1 MLTLARQL
9 REGDLRYGIAAAC
22 VGDGQGMALLIEKPA
37 YQRGNGSCRGRIGKE
52 GLKIPAGTNGSLLQ
66 TPISSVD
73 NRSGVRP
80 DAFTQCLHQG
90 FQLIRSGVER
100 WREDGL
106 VSRPAQVVTCFVEC
120 FRDAVPANPRLSG

>member
-1 MLTLARQL
+1 M
-9 REGDLRYGIAAAC
+9 REGDLRFGIAAAC
-22 VGDGQGMALLIEKPA
+22 VDGRQGMALLIEKSA
-37 YQRGNGSCRGRIGKE
+37 YQRGNGNCRGRIEKE
-52 GLKIPAGTNGSLLQ
+52 LKIPAGTNGSLLQ

-73 NRSGVRP
+73 NQSGVRP
-80 DAFTQCLHQG
+80 DTFTQCLHQG

-120 FRDAVPANPRLSG
+120 FRNTVPANAWLSG